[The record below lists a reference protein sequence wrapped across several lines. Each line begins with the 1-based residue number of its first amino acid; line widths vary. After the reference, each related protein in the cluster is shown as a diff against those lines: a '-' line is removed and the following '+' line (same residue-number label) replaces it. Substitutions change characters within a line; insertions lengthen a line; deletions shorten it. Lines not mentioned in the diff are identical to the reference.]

1 MQPTTYVRRLAA
13 AGAVA
18 ITLLAAPAAAAP
30 VAGTGH
36 GTYARLHP
44 LADLSARRLA
54 TADLVAAAKRGTGSS
69 VDDPAREQQ
78 VLDSVARQARQA
90 REAGGDPGATVRIFR
105 DQIEANKQVQRA
117 LHSRWDTDA
126 SAAPKER
133 PDLEQVREAIN
144 RVNADLVHA
153 IAHSPAAR
161 AAPSCAAAL
170 TAAERRVRHERQLD
184 GVHATAL
191 THALRA
197 VCATGL

>member
-1 MQPTTYVRRLAA
+1 MQPTAYVRRLAA
-13 AGAVA
+13 AGAA
-18 ITLLAAPAAAAP
+18 TITLLAVPAAAAP
-30 VAGTGH
+30 VAGAGH

-54 TADLVAAAKRGTGSS
+54 TADLVAAAKRGTGSP

-78 VLDSVARQARQA
+78 VLDSVARQAR
-90 REAGGDPGATVRIFR
+90 EAGDDPGATVRIFR

-117 LHSRWDTDA
+117 LRSRWDTDP

-133 PDLEQVREAIN
+133 PDLEQVREEIN

-153 IAHSPAAR
+153 IADSPAAR

-170 TAAERRVRHERQLD
+170 TAAERHVRRERQLD

>member
-1 MQPTTYVRRLAA
+1 MQPTMYVRRLAA
-13 AGAVA
+13 AGAVT
-18 ITLLAAPAAAAP
+18 ITLLAVPATAAP

-36 GTYARLHP
+36 GTYARLRP

-54 TADLVAAAKRGTGSS
+54 TADLVAAAKRGTGGP
-69 VDDPAREQQ
+69 VDDPVREQQ
-78 VLDSVARQARQA
+78 VLDGVARQA
-90 REAGGDPGATVRIFR
+90 REAGDDPGATVRIFR

-117 LHSRWDTDA
+117 LLSRWDTDP

-133 PDLEQVREAIN
+133 PDLEQIREEIN
-144 RVNADLVHA
+144 RVNADLVRA
-153 IAHSPAAR
+153 IADSPAVR
-161 AAPSCAAAL
+161 AAPSCASAL
-170 TAAERRVRHERQLD
+170 TAAERRVRHERHLD